1 MVSRRGALKKI
12 DEEIKALSRKL
23 PNEDEF
29 FAIIFALGDIDLSA
43 KPRTNDRS
51 DALTAAAILE
61 HALELAIELH
71 LRKGITKGEKKA
83 LFDGGKGGPL
93 GDFHSKI
100 RLAKA
105 LGIITAE
112 QEEDLDTIRIIRNGF
127 AHSITPIK
135 FSDAQ
140 IIRACKAFN
149 AYQSGD
155 ASLLSVF
162 EHWPAKIFVSVIAQL
177 YWHLRTYHYPPSP
190 PGLLSSILGT

>member
-12 DEEIKALSRKL
+12 DDAIKELSRTL
-23 PNEDEF
+23 PHEDEF
-29 FAIIFALGDIDLSA
+29 FAIIFSLGDMDLSA

-61 HALELAIELH
+61 HALELTIALH
-71 LRKGITKGEKKA
+71 LRKGITKGDKKA

-100 RLAKA
+100 RMAKA
-105 LGIITAE
+105 LGIITTE
-112 QEEDLDTIRIIRNGF
+112 QEEDLDTIRIIRNAF
-127 AHSITPIK
+127 AHSITPIT
-135 FSDAQ
+135 FSDSQ

-155 ASLLSVF
+155 ASILSVF
-162 EHWPAKIFVSVIAQL
+162 KHWPAKIFVYVIGGL
-177 YWHLRTYHYPPSP
+177 YWHLRTYHYPPSR
-190 PGLLSSILGT
+190 PGLLSSILET